1 MLFSQEILM
10 KRQYLAYISS
20 LLFLLFATILLPAP
34 AQAQLTP
41 GRIPKITS
49 TFPRFRI
56 ADSLISEDGS
66 GIHIGALFIAPTG
79 EITFCCGQGFGA
91 GAWSLNGNAGTNCTA
106 SPCRNFLG
114 TTDNTSVEIP
124 VAAQRAYRIEPP
136 PTPHS
141 RVPPG
146 S

>member
-66 GIHIGALFIAPTG
+66 GIHIGAMSIAPTG

-91 GAWSLNGNAGTNCTA
+91 GSWSLNGNAGTNCTA
-106 SPCRNFLG
+106 SPSPNFL
-114 TTDNTSVEIP
+114 
-124 VAAQRAYRIEPP
+124 EPP
-136 PTPHS
+136 NTTIFQLRSHTHP
-141 RVPPG
+141 
-146 S
+146 